1 MGTSVRP
8 QLDDEDAMID
18 RMVAAGA
25 TDEEIISILQE
36 MRAERQPSAIYRF
49 MRGIGTGAK
58 AAMGKLAS
66 PGVMG
71 PGVRPSIT
79 REQIQREQQQFEA
92 RRPTPEQLGTAGKVG
107 EFVGEIAA
115 TTPLASATGGLFGG
129 LARTPVEK
137 IVGSAASAPTKISAF
152 LRGAA
157 AGAPSQ
163 VAAGAATSA
172 LLDPA
177 SVATPESALR
187 TAGYSLLGSV
197 FDGAFGVVARNSA
210 EKTAKLA
217 QLAAEAKVDP
227 EKMKELISKID
238 VFTDQFDKLL
248 KDPLSPAPAK
258 GVQIPDTF
266 TPREWAPNPKGAR
279 IPNSVDVQGYAEEIS
294 ADLLQ
299 RRNIQQ
305 RMIEI
310 LDRLKRGVHTEGDI
324 VALVKQQGDFDAL
337 SIKIGEDMRKLGASA
352 ENVRGLF
359 SFSDDITLSSDQ
371 VRTNVFKA
379 LRQDKPNLVNPF
391 GPNPIEPKFEELK
404 PRVET
409 FKVRPGRE
417 ILPPKVTEPGSGQ
430 QSAYPFVEPTPEVD
444 PLAPAVNPKVEST
457 GNQFLGLSPAQQK
470 MAEKIDFGNENLSK
484 MLEGKRYLLDTWW
497 KRFDYRAFDFLRPL
511 REVDEKVDELA
522 GKFLHLSLKQ
532 QAAVNDAIYIPDGQG
547 GYTRG
552 AESLLPIAKALGGDA
567 NSLFKFQ
574 LYAHARQTTSGIETP
589 FDPEAAFT
597 TVQELEREFPKFK
610 QVFDDMY
617 MPMVADLVKMMGAYD
632 LVSQKSL
639 EKMLKN
645 PEYVPLFRSVFA
657 GESTSLRRRR
667 NPSGQLATED
677 FWQAS
682 IDNIAG
688 IVRAGERVQ
697 VLRELAKAR
706 MAKPELAGMIE
717 FVEHKLPEGYEEA
730 MGALPKDIPEEI
742 KDMLAYAFARQ
753 AKGNLYSF
761 WMDGKR
767 VTMKVNDEIKSSLN
781 MMQYN
786 FPKVYQ
792 PENVGQVEKFLATP
806 LKSTANVE
814 KTATSLFSVYR
825 DLFGFGVPLD
835 AAEVMVNASAKGQ
848 KFNMLTDPVRGF
860 FALYRGDPLFKDLA
874 AHSGGLG
881 FRYANPMAEEGA
893 RSAQELMKLASASGI
908 KLRIINP
915 KQALIEFAGNLS
927 NASRAGYVMRNRDG
941 RSMQE
946 LATMYN
952 NILGDPAR
960 SGAALGALAK
970 FTGFLNYPLQATKA
984 QIKALAN
991 SPQNLAFFLARA
1003 GGMLVAP
1010 TLAFKYLTKD
1020 NEAASQMSRDPNGR
1034 RFMFMDNPFDER
1046 ELLAIPKPQGPAG
1059 VLFVTLPDMLMEELK
1074 DSGNTEMFEQVG
1086 KAAIQSLLPNFL
1098 PLTWNYAQSL
1108 ATGKS
1113 INLSSLSA
1121 VDVVPQSQQQL
1132 LPEDAGAAGTLNTSR
1147 ALANMTGIDA
1157 GKWDKLMRT
1166 LLIGT
1171 SYDIAQNI
1179 DFVMGDKKGPPP
1191 RPSPLGTIPG
1201 LRRVEKS
1208 TAGSRYIN
1216 EFYDIYEGSKKA
1228 LNSINSAINTGQASR
1243 AADIAAENMDM
1254 MKKAIELDA
1263 YYSTMQNLNENIKIT
1278 RNNEYTTAEDKRKEL
1293 DRLYATRIQI
1303 AKEAVQFSKRPIQ

>member
-1 MGTSVRP
+1 MGASIQP

-25 TDEEIISILQE
+25 TDEEIVSILQE
-36 MRAERQPSAIYRF
+36 MRAEKRGPSALDRF
-49 MRGIGTGAK
+49 MRGVGAGAK

-71 PGVRPSIT
+71 PGVRPSVT
-79 REQIQREQQQFEA
+79 REQIEREQQQFEA

-107 EFVGEIAA
+107 EFVGEIGA
-115 TTPLASATGGLFGG
+115 TVPLASAMGGVFGTLG
-129 LARTPVEK
+129 RSPIEK
-137 IVGSAASAPTKISAF
+137 VLGPAATAPTKMAAF

-157 AGAPSQ
+157 AGAPGQ
-163 VAAGAATSA
+163 VASGVATTG
-172 LLDPA
+172 LVDPEQ
-177 SVATPESALR
+177 VATPEAALR
-187 TAGYSLLGSV
+187 TAGYSLVGSL
-197 FDGAFGVVARNSA
+197 FDGVFGIAAKNAA
-210 EKTAKLA
+210 EKTAKLS
-217 QLAAEAKVDP
+217 QLSAE
-227 EKMKELISKID
+227 ELVQKID
-238 VFTDQFDKLL
+238 LFKDQFDKLVR
-248 KDPLSPAPAK
+248 DPLSPAPAK
-258 GVQIPDTF
+258 GIEVPEVF
-266 TPREWAPNPKGAR
+266 EPREWFKNKKGAK
-279 IPNSVDVQGYAEEIS
+279 IPNSADVQGYAEEIS
-294 ADLLQ
+294 ADILQ
-299 RRNIQQ
+299 RREVQQ
-305 RMIEI
+305 KMIEVI
-310 LDRLKRGVHTEGDI
+310 DRIKRGLHTADDLT
-324 VALVKQQGDFDAL
+324 ALVKHQGDFDAL

-359 SFSDDITLSSDQ
+359 AFSDDIRLSSEQ

-379 LRQDKPNLVNPF
+379 LDQRKPNFENPF
-391 GPNPIEPKFEELK
+391 GPNPIEAKFDDLK
-404 PRVET
+404 PRTEK
-409 FKVRPGRE
+409 FKVRPHRATM
-417 ILPPKVTEPGSGQ
+417 PPKLSDPGSGQ
-430 QSAYPFVEPTPEVD
+430 QSPYPFIEPAPTID
-444 PLAPAVNPKVEST
+444 PLAPAVNPKVEGG
-457 GNQFLGLSPAQQK
+457 GNQFLNLTEAQQK
-470 MAEKIDFGNENLSK
+470 IAERIDFGNEKLSK
-484 MLEGKRYLLDTWW
+484 LLEGKRYLLDDWW

-511 REVDEKVDELA
+511 KEVDEKVDELA
-522 GKFLHLSLKQ
+522 GKFLHISLKQ

-567 NSLFKFQ
+567 ESLFKFQ
-574 LYAHARQTTSGIETP
+574 LYAHARQAASGIETP
-589 FDPEAAFT
+589 FDKDAAAT
-597 TVQELEREFPKFK
+597 TIYELEQQFPKFK
-610 QVFDDMY
+610 QVFDGMY
-617 MPMVADLVKMMGAYD
+617 MPMVSDLLKMMGSYG
-632 LVSQKSL
+632 LVQPKAL
-639 EKMLKN
+639 EKMAKN
-645 PEYVPLFRSVFA
+645 PEYVPLFRSIFA
-657 GESTSLRRRR
+657 GESASVKRRIA
-667 NPSGQLATED
+667 PGSKLLTED

-717 FVEHKLPEGYEEA
+717 FVEHKLPEGYEETLK
-730 MGALPKDIPEEI
+730 ALPQELPEEMR
-742 KDMLAYAFARQ
+742 DMLAYAFARQ

-767 VTMKVNDEIKSSLN
+767 VTIKVNDEIKSSLN

-786 FPKVYQ
+786 FPKAYQ
-792 PENVGQVEKFLATP
+792 PENVGAVEKFLATP

-814 KTATSLFSVYR
+814 KTATSIFSVYR

-860 FALYRGDPLFKDLA
+860 FALYRGDPLFKDLVA
-874 AHSGGLG
+874 YSGGLG

-908 KLRIINP
+908 KLRIVNP
-915 KQALIEFAGNLS
+915 KQAFIEFAGNLS

-970 FTGFLNYPLQATKA
+970 FTGFLNYPIQATKA

-991 SPQNLAFFLARA
+991 APQNLAFFLARA
-1003 GGMLVAP
+1003 GGLFVAP

-1034 RFMFMDNPFDER
+1034 RFVYMSNPFDER

-1059 VLFVTLPDMLMEELK
+1059 VLFVTLPDMLMEELR

-1086 KAAIQSLLPNFL
+1086 KAAVQSLMPNFI

-1108 ATGKS
+1108 ATGKT
-1113 INLSSLSA
+1113 INLSSLTA
-1121 VDVVPQSQQQL
+1121 MDVVPQSRQQL
-1132 LPEDAGAAGTLNTSR
+1132 LPEDAGAAGTMNTSR
-1147 ALANMTGIDA
+1147 ALAQMTGVDA
-1157 GKWDKLMRT
+1157 GKWDRLMRT
-1166 LLIGT
+1166 LLVGT
-1171 SYDIAQNI
+1171 SYDIVQNV
-1179 DFVMGDKKGPPP
+1179 DFALGDKKGPPP
-1191 RPSPLGTIPG
+1191 KSLPLLG
-1201 LRRVEKS
+1201 LRQVEKS

-1216 EFYDIYEGSKKA
+1216 EFYDIFNESKRA
-1228 LNSINSAINTGQASR
+1228 LNSLNSAVNTGQAAR
-1243 AADIAAENMDM
+1243 ATEIAAQNMEKM
-1254 MKKAIELDA
+1254 QKAMRLEGYFSVMRTVNQQI
-1263 YYSTMQNLNENIKIT
+1263 NIT
-1278 RNNEYTTAEDKRKEL
+1278 RNNEFMTVSEKQAQL
-1293 DRLYATRIQI
+1293 DMLYKQRIEI
-1303 AKEAVQFSKRPIQ
+1303 AKDAVQSVK